1 MDGYMTGYR
10 VFKYINGNYYEGKME
25 EGNNY
30 GLGKF
35 TPKNG
40 KIYEERFI
48 DGKFQG
54 KNNFLNIMTCKLKSN

>member
-1 MDGYMTGYR
+1 MTGYR
-10 VFKYINGNYYEGKME
+10 VFKYPNGNYNEGEME
-25 EGNNY
+25 EGNIY

-54 KNNFLNIMTCKLKSN
+54 NNNFLNIIKFKLKSN

>member
-1 MDGYMTGYR
+1 MKVNLWTNENYNEGEME
-10 VFKYINGNYYEGKME
+10 KGNI
-25 EGNNY
+25 Y